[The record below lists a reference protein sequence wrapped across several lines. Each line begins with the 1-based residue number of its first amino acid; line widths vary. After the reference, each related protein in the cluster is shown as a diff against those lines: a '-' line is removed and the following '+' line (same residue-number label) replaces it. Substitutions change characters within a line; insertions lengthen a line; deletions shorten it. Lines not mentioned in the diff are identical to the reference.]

1 MKKRS
6 NRKIVSAVVLMLAAS
21 ASLYAGYALA
31 QGATDIGGVA
41 STITATFTN
50 LAKLITA
57 VSYVAGLGFAIAA
70 ILKFKQHRDNPQQ
83 VTVGTPIALLFVA
96 AALLYLPSLFTVA
109 GNTIFG
115 TSKSTASVSGTSTI
129 S

>member
-1 MKKRS
+1 MEKRS
-6 NRKIVSAVVLMLAAS
+6 NRKMIKVVSLLVAS
-21 ASLYAGYALA
+21 SAFLYAGFALA
-31 QGATDIGGVA
+31 QATDIGGVA
-41 STITATFTN
+41 STITATFGN
-50 LAKLITA
+50 LAKLITG
-57 VSYVAGLGFAIAA
+57 VSYIAGLGFAVAA
-70 ILKFKQHRDNPQQ
+70 ILKFKAHRDNPQQ

-115 TSKSTASVSGTSTI
+115 TGKSTATVSGSSCI

>member
-6 NRKIVSAVVLMLAAS
+6 NSKIVKVVGLLIAS
-21 ASLYAGYALA
+21 TACLYAGYALA
-31 QGATDIGGVA
+31 QATDIGGVA
-41 STITATFTN
+41 STITSTFGN
-50 LAKLITA
+50 IAKLITG
-57 VSYVAGLGFAIAA
+57 VSYIAGLGFAIAA
-70 ILKFKQHRDNPQQ
+70 ILKFKAHRDNPQQ
-83 VTVGTPIALLFVA
+83 NPVGTPIALLFVA

-115 TSKSTASVSGTSTI
+115 TGKSTATVSGSSTI

>member
-6 NRKIVSAVVLMLAAS
+6 NRNIVMAVALVLASSAFF
-21 ASLYAGYALA
+21 YAGYALA

-41 STITATFTN
+41 STITATFGN

-57 VSYVAGLGFAIAA
+57 VSYIAGLGFAIAA
-70 ILKFKQHRDNPQQ
+70 ILKFKQHRDNPTQI
-83 VTVGTPIALLFVA
+83 TIGTPIALLFIA

-109 GNTIFG
+109 GTTIFG
-115 TSKSTASVSGTSTI
+115 TSKSTATVSGTSTI